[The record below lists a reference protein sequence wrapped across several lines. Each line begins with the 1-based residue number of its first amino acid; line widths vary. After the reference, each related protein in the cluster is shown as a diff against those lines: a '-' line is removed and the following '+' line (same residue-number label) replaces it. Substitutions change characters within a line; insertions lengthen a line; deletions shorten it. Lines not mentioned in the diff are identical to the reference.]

1 MAILVSIFLML
12 AITLI
17 PALRSTFNQQGQI
30 NDLRDSLARQRQTV
44 AALQQQQRQW
54 SDPAYVEQQARE
66 RLKFARVGET
76 SYTVIDG
83 QSAPDD
89 GGPKIAAPEQ
99 VTGASSPWY
108 SRMWQSMV
116 IADTP
121 VSTPAMSQPSPA
133 VLAPHG

>member
-1 MAILVSIFLML
+1 MAILASIFLML

-17 PALRSTFNQQGQI
+17 PALRSTLNQQGQI

-44 AALQQQQRQW
+44 AALQQEQRQW

-66 RLKFARVGET
+66 RLKFVRVGET
-76 SYTVIDG
+76 SYTVIDA
-83 QSAPDD
+83 QAAPDD

-99 VTGASSPWY
+99 VFGTSSPWY

-121 VSTPAMSQPSPA
+121 ANAPAMNQPSPA
-133 VLAPHG
+133 VPAPHG